1 MNTRYLP
8 IAAAALSLLATAAL
22 ADTRCPG
29 TPPAAAATVAQET
42 VLRKLADTGYTIE
55 RFEVTKGQCY
65 KMRGWDKAGNRVKVV
80 FDPADGRIVKSEQH
94 SSDS

>member
-1 MNTRYLP
+1 M
-8 IAAAALSLLATAAL
+8 
-22 ADTRCPG
+22 
-29 TPPAAAATVAQET
+29 
-42 VLRKLADTGYTIE
+42 LRQLADTGHTIE

-94 SSDS
+94 SRAS